1 MPVRTVFPN
10 APGLCVAA
18 GMRRAALGLFLLSVA
33 ACRADI
39 PAETPEA
46 ASAPAPA
53 TAARP
58 DLIDP
63 QQLAAKIENGLGRV
77 TVINFWATWCP
88 PCIEEMPE
96 FTRLYRDYRD
106 KNVELVSVTVDSTET
121 LDSGE
126 LERFIAAQGMPF
138 PVHVLSPGDP
148 DSVAQAVG
156 FEFTGLPMTFVFGP
170 DGKLARSWQG
180 PVTYDKLAEVVS
192 PLVKSL
198 PAA

>member
-1 MPVRTVFPN
+1 M
-10 APGLCVAA
+10 ALVA
-18 GMRRAALGLFLLSVA
+18 VA
-33 ACRADI
+33 ACRAEA
-39 PAETPEA
+39 PAEAPGAAAPTPA
-46 ASAPAPA
+46 TSAPPA
-53 TAARP
+53 AARP
-58 DLIDP
+58 ALIDP
-63 QQLAAKIENGLGRV
+63 QQLAAKIQDGLGRV

-96 FTRLYRDYRD
+96 FTRLHRDYRD

-170 DGKLARSWQG
+170 DGKLAHSWQG
-180 PVTYDKLAEVVS
+180 PVTYAMLAEVVS